1 MIYHGLP
8 VIPEDDVL
16 DVFLLNS
23 NVVHPNHPLH
33 RSSHHKTRT
42 TGTNNTTAVS
52 SSSSLLPFGYVAIL
66 RNDTI
71 LLEVGRSVF
80 EIDEDSEDDD
90 SYSHDE
96 VNSLSCALLDA
107 TILGLLRLLPTT
119 GWDRFRCND
128 DAYDHRDVGWSGL
141 RFHCYDH
148 HDDNDEEK
156 TNSDD
161 CQRKR
166 LLSKSITT
174 TWSFCVVYRSSSF
187 DTSSNRPSQPQL
199 FEELTIQQWMLEHL
213 VQFTKLFRH
222 NDVVWRSGTT
232 LSCQYVFAPVIQQR
246 MMILQ
251 EQSTTSKR
259 DDDTGAALNW
269 MDMANEIIEQNHEL
283 LSKTNVSTLSP
294 TSRDIF
300 DAPPFVS
307 DDDDDDD
314 SYEQQRLQKS
324 FDVVDGNEND
334 SPEYIDAEVLSSSS
348 TSDDDEGE
356 EDELLL
362 LGTPVRTGALPMNYH
377 FNNNNLTQGCDGDD
391 NNISYLDRIVAS
403 TTSIWAKQYS
413 DVCDKSFLNI
423 APIVP
428 INSDDHLHA
437 KVTKADVITDPIE
450 EEDDD
455 DAIPLICFVGDQVDA
470 RHSDLWKR
478 SPKSITKAVAM
489 GITNREVV
497 TLPSQQSSTI
507 SPNAAKSSLGP
518 PPPPPPAVLDGRL
531 PISSNQWWEEFAK
544 RTTLP
549 LCLLWKNVSTNRPVH
564 HKNSDIG
571 DRNNND
577 YDRPCFWC
585 ERIFPSKASAM
596 Q

>member
-1 MIYHGLP
+1 M
-8 VIPEDDVL
+8 
-16 DVFLLNS
+16 
-23 NVVHPNHPLH
+23 
-33 RSSHHKTRT
+33 
-42 TGTNNTTAVS
+42 
-52 SSSSLLPFGYVAIL
+52 
-66 RNDTI
+66 
-71 LLEVGRSVF
+71 
-80 EIDEDSEDDD
+80 
-90 SYSHDE
+90 
-96 VNSLSCALLDA
+96 
-107 TILGLLRLLPTT
+107 
-119 GWDRFRCND
+119 
-128 DAYDHRDVGWSGL
+128 
-141 RFHCYDH
+141 
-148 HDDNDEEK
+148 
-156 TNSDD
+156 
-161 CQRKR
+161 
-166 LLSKSITT
+166 
-174 TWSFCVVYRSSSF
+174 
-187 DTSSNRPSQPQL
+187 
-199 FEELTIQQWMLEHL
+199 
-213 VQFTKLFRH
+213 
-222 NDVVWRSGTT
+222 
-232 LSCQYVFAPVIQQR
+232 
-246 MMILQ
+246 
-251 EQSTTSKR
+251 
-259 DDDTGAALNW
+259 
-269 MDMANEIIEQNHEL
+269 
-283 LSKTNVSTLSP
+283 
-294 TSRDIF
+294 
-300 DAPPFVS
+300 
-307 DDDDDDD
+307 
-314 SYEQQRLQKS
+314 
-324 FDVVDGNEND
+324 DGNEND

-437 KVTKADVITDPIE
+437 KVTNADVITNPI

-549 LCLLWKNVSTNRPVH
+549 LCLLWKNVSTNRPVD

-571 DRNNND
+571 ERNYND
-577 YDRPCFWC
+577 DDRPCFWC